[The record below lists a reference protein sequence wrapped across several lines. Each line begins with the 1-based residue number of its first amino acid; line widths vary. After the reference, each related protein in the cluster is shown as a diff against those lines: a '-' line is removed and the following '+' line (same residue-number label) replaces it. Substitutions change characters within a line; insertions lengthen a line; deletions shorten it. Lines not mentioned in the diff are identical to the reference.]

1 MQDTEIKQQFKLSQ
15 RQVEIL
21 GRVHTWVRMNSE
33 PHRLAFTRLKAQ
45 QTVQIREQIRLGFV
59 LYRTGS

>member
-1 MQDTEIKQQFKLSQ
+1 MQDTEIKQQFKLSH

-33 PHRLAFTRLKAQ
+33 PHRLAFTQLKAQ
-45 QTVQIREQIRLGFV
+45 QTVQIPEQIRLGFV
-59 LYRTGS
+59 LYWTGS